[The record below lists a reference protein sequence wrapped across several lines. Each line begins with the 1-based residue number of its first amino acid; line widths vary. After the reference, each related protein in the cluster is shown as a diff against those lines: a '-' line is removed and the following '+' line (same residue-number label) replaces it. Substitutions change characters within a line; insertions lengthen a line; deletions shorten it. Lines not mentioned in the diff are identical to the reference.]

1 VAGDEDG
8 QLFAGGTAAQTAA
21 GGKIAFKGQFW
32 YKISKFELTQSF
44 KISIYLKSEIG
55 KLHESTD
62 SWNYHG

>member
-1 VAGDEDG
+1 MAGDEDG
-8 QLFAGGTAAQTAA
+8 QLFAGSTAAQTVAD
-21 GGKIAFKGQFW
+21 GKIAFKGQFW

>member
-1 VAGDEDG
+1 VAGYEDG
-8 QLFAGGTAAQTAA
+8 QLFAGDTAAQTAG

-44 KISIYLKSEIG
+44 KISTYLKSEIG